1 MSAGLVNT
9 RRSVGIP
16 VSWNSRDEEYQYDQ
30 AGSREANGPLG
41 AEVVSEQADWV
52 DRDGQ
57 EGYFQHVNAHHAST
71 IFVINVRLNQYVR

>member
-9 RRSVGIP
+9 RRSVEIP

-57 EGYFQHVNAHHAST
+57 
-71 IFVINVRLNQYVR
+71 